1 MMSITALPYSISDID
16 FIYKNKNISIL
27 LAFYLKL
34 NKLLKCLE
42 NNANTR
48 VLKSIN

>member
-34 NKLLKCLE
+34 NKLLEFHTKYYKYKVDKFL
-42 NNANTR
+42 
-48 VLKSIN
+48 I